1 MQGDAL
7 IKNPI
12 QTALI
17 TVEHLQKQFSTKH
30 GVVTA
35 VDDVSFTVDK
45 SETVA
50 LVGESGCGKSTV
62 AMMLLGLLKSDGGR
76 VTVEGVEL
84 GSSKKYLQKSLGRNL
99 GIVFQN
105 PYSSLNPKMRIR
117 SVIAEPLKT
126 AFSLRGK
133 ALDNQVDH
141 LLGEVGL
148 GREHMNRYPHEFS
161 GGQRQRIAIARAL
174 ALKPKLLILDEPTAA
189 LDVSVQAQVLK
200 LLKDL
205 QVELGLSYLFI
216 SHDLATVEYLSKRV
230 MVMYLGR
237 IVESA
242 SVEAIFTDPKHPYT
256 RALLD
261 SVPSI
266 DPGKRDQLRTLSGEI
281 PSPLHRPVGCSFA
294 PRCRHTDQKCR
305 SKLPEL
311 RTNGTDH
318 QAACFHPL
326 SSGA

>member
-1 MQGDAL
+1 MINAVQNAL
-7 IKNPI
+7 IS
-12 QTALI
+12 
-17 TVEHLQKQFSTKH
+17 VEHLQKQFSTKH
-30 GVVTA
+30 GMVTA
-35 VDDVSFTVDK
+35 VDDVSFTVD
-45 SETVA
+45 SAETVA
-50 LVGESGCGKSTV
+50 LVGESGCGKGTI
-62 AMMLLGLLKSDGGR
+62 AMMLLGLLNSDAGR
-76 VTVEGVEL
+76 VIVNGIEI
-84 GSSKKYLQKSLGRNL
+84 GSNKKYLQKSLGREL

-117 SVIAEPLKT
+117 SIIAEPLKT
-126 AFSLRGK
+126 AFGLRGK
-133 ALDNQVDH
+133 PLHSQVEE

-148 GREHMNRYPHEFS
+148 GREHIKRYPHELS

-205 QVELGLSYLFI
+205 QAELGLSYLFI

-242 SVEAIFTDPKHPYT
+242 SVGAIFTEPKHPYT

-266 DPGKRDQLRTLSGEI
+266 DPAKRDQLRTLSGEI
-281 PSPLHRPVGCSFA
+281 PSPLNRPVGCAFA
-294 PRCRHTDQKCR
+294 PRCRHADQKCR
-305 SKLPEL
+305 SKPPQLQS
-311 RTNGTDH
+311 NGVDH
-318 QAACFHPL
+318 HVACFHPL
-326 SSGA
+326 FSGVQ

>member
-1 MQGDAL
+1 MINAVQNAL
-7 IKNPI
+7 IS
-12 QTALI
+12 
-17 TVEHLQKQFSTKH
+17 VEHLQKQFATKH
-30 GVVTA
+30 GMVTA
-35 VDDVSFTVDK
+35 VDDVSFTVD
-45 SETVA
+45 SAETVA
-50 LVGESGCGKSTV
+50 LVGESGCGKSTI
-62 AMMLLGLLKSDGGR
+62 AMMLLGLLNSDAGR
-76 VTVEGVEL
+76 VIVNGLEI
-84 GSSKKYLQKSLGRNL
+84 GSNKKYLQKSLGRDL

-117 SVIAEPLKT
+117 SIIAEPLKT
-126 AFSLRGK
+126 AFGLRGK
-133 ALDNQVDH
+133 PLHSQVEE

-148 GREHMNRYPHEFS
+148 GREHIKRYPHELS

-205 QVELGLSYLFI
+205 QAELGLSYLFI

-242 SVEAIFTDPKHPYT
+242 SVGAIFTEPKHPYT

-266 DPGKRDQLRTLSGEI
+266 DPAKRDQLRTLSGEI
-281 PSPLHRPVGCSFA
+281 PSPLNRPVGCAFA
-294 PRCRHTDQKCR
+294 PRCRHADQKCR
-305 SKLPEL
+305 SKPPQLQ
-311 RTNGTDH
+311 TNGVDH
-318 QAACFHPL
+318 HVACFHPL
-326 SSGA
+326 LSGVQ

>member
-1 MQGDAL
+1 MINAVQNTL
-7 IKNPI
+7 
-12 QTALI
+12 LS
-17 TVEHLQKQFSTKH
+17 VEHLQKQFSTKH
-30 GVVTA
+30 GMVTA
-35 VDDVSFTVDK
+35 VDDVSFTVD
-45 SETVA
+45 SAETVA
-50 LVGESGCGKSTV
+50 LVGESGCGKSTI
-62 AMMLLGLLKSDGGR
+62 AMMLLGLLNSDGGQ
-76 VTVEGVEL
+76 VIVNGVEI
-84 GSSKKYLQKSLGRNL
+84 GSNKKHLQRSLGRDL

-117 SVIAEPLKT
+117 SVLAEPLKT
-126 AFSLRGK
+126 ALGLRGK
-133 ALDNQVDH
+133 PLDNKVEQ

-148 GREHMNRYPHEFS
+148 GREHIKRYPHELS

-205 QVELGLSYLFI
+205 QAELGLSYLFI

-242 SVEAIFTDPKHPYT
+242 SVGAIFTEPKHPYT

-266 DPGKRDQLRTLSGEI
+266 DPAKRDQLRTLSGEI
-281 PSPLHRPVGCSFA
+281 PSPLNRPVGCAFA
-294 PRCRHTDQKCR
+294 PRCRHADQKCR
-305 SKLPEL
+305 SKPPQLQ
-311 RTNGTDH
+311 TNGVDH
-318 QAACFHPL
+318 HVACFHPL
-326 SSGA
+326 FSGVQ